1 MDCFAPLLSQADRSP
16 YSQACVALSISA
28 LEQIVIIRI
37 FSIPVSGRGRTKWLH
52 CMYGEPKKQSTF
64 FPVLIQL
71 FSPVG
76 YYSCLTIREARPAP
90 LQDFS
95 VHPVLLAN
103 LTSGIS
109 CLSLLVG
116 GLVLSWDQMQD
127 GLNLSSWGK
136 RGLRDL
142 SELGQG
148 TNLPLLTHSHVLMP
162 LSHFLSYLCKPE
174 IWVSNTVNRI

>member
-1 MDCFAPLLSQADRSP
+1 
-16 YSQACVALSISA
+16 
-28 LEQIVIIRI
+28 
-37 FSIPVSGRGRTKWLH
+37 
-52 CMYGEPKKQSTF
+52 MYGEPKKQSTF

-76 YYSCLTIREARPAP
+76 YYSCLMIREARPAL

-127 GLNLSSWGK
+127 GLNLSS
-136 RGLRDL
+136 
-142 SELGQG
+142 
-148 TNLPLLTHSHVLMP
+148 
-162 LSHFLSYLCKPE
+162 
-174 IWVSNTVNRI
+174 